1 MLGPALHQLL
11 ETIALLA
18 AMVHLPTGQCA
29 VLLGLVITITAGTA
43 SRCLVCT
50 TGCPAPVPDTPAA
63 RARADPQPVLRRS
76 PTLG

>member
-29 VLLGLVITITAGTA
+29 VLLGLVIIVTAGTA
-43 SRCLVCT
+43 VAVSRLHHRL
-50 TGCPAPVPDTPAA
+50 P
-63 RARADPQPVLRRS
+63 RARS
-76 PTLG
+76 